1 MTFFI
6 APIEPA
12 SSKRSEEIEAR
23 AGIAFPNTKGPFA
36 PKEKFFFIYVTP
48 DFGFYWK
55 RVTFATQQQQQQTTL

>member
-12 SSKRSEEIEAR
+12 SSKRSAEIEAR

-36 PKEKFFFIYVTP
+36 PKEKIFLF
-48 DFGFYWK
+48 K
-55 RVTFATQQQQQQTTL
+55 